1 FTTDCRGEYL
11 ELNCI
16 CPKGKA
22 ESPRLNEMIL
32 VKRTPRHNDTVLI
45 SLDQHG
51 DKPGDVNDMIVDTKE
66 FERNNED
73 GRSKL
78 TILLINLTVKDSAN
92 YMCTIMA
99 PNAQVE
105 RIYPEKLI
113 TAEGPLD
120 SSLMTIIVI
129 VVSVSVAFIIVVATF
144 CFVRARRRRRRSY
157 YNEAK
162 LETNDNGYGAGQRL
176 TDHND
181 SLSDGD
187 TTTDADAIHLPT
199 RQPASAV
206 NQQRQ
211 NKTTLSHV
219 PGRKAQAGDRPCG
232 DTRAQRDQRLG
243 GDPEGEAHRGR
254 SRERQRRRRRQRE
267 QEGDSEWRGSWPR
280 NPASRQFLVRHASRE
295 RLWTRDQGPASHG
308 RRPSTPGFAR
318 GYRSD
323 VALDHDERSWAR
335 EPFGEYPYHVRHTSA
350 YPDGPTPYH
359 PVQYP
364 MDRESHLA
372 RGGRYMSA
380 PRLWLSHYPEDPV
393 YHQYPADPRQYY
405 HPYFYPHHPYHQ
417 PHYPRQRGTPG
428 DVMSRS
434 AEDVLSDH
442 PATSP
447 RSPGARVDFAG
458 PEFEAVLPDHY
469 PAPSLPPSSPQGP
482 GHHSQVPNLLSRESV
497 PPPRVPTALNVPV
510 HDHRRDRR
518 DRTPA
523 DVATSS
529 RRDGA
534 AAKAEGD
541 ARERT
546 RVRGRHGREPGAP
559 GTAGE
564 GSSEDPQSTGE
575 DSPLLRQRS
584 HSNSL
589 SSDSDNAMSAARGRQ
604 THGAP
609 SGDER
614 TPEVDIRDIKTDNET
629 RRKRPV
635 LSAATCARKES
646 VRRLPVVCAAD
657 MAVHRGN
664 ESRRSRGE
672 KHKMG
677 CACEICKANRPCRGG
692 ARVGAASDRVEGD
705 VVLETR
711 MGPNDREIPPG
722 ETVETDPHRVE
733 LRRGEG
739 SDRRGDS
746 EGRVS
751 SGHSAGI
758 EQMGVL
764 LNPTSDTSVVNSE
777 NQHCSSFTENGHS
790 TSPKA
795 PHGPRGQ

>member
-1 FTTDCRGEYL
+1 
-11 ELNCI
+11 
-16 CPKGKA
+16 
-22 ESPRLNEMIL
+22 M
-32 VKRTPRHNDTVLI
+32 
-45 SLDQHG
+45 
-51 DKPGDVNDMIVDTKE
+51 
-66 FERNNED
+66 
-73 GRSKL
+73 
-78 TILLINLTVKDSAN
+78 
-92 YMCTIMA
+92 
-99 PNAQVE
+99 E
-105 RIYPEKLI
+105 RIVAKEPCI
-113 TAEGPLD
+113 T
-120 SSLMTIIVI
+120 S
-129 VVSVSVAFIIVVATF
+129 
-144 CFVRARRRRRRSY
+144 
-157 YNEAK
+157 
-162 LETNDNGYGAGQRL
+162 
-176 TDHND
+176 
-181 SLSDGD
+181 
-187 TTTDADAIHLPT
+187 
-199 RQPASAV
+199 
-206 NQQRQ
+206 
-211 NKTTLSHV
+211 V
-219 PGRKAQAGDRPCG
+219 PG
-232 DTRAQRDQRLG
+232 T
-243 GDPEGEAHRGR
+243 
-254 SRERQRRRRRQRE
+254 SR
-267 QEGDSEWRGSWPR
+267 
-280 NPASRQFLVRHASRE
+280 V
-295 RLWTRDQGPASHG
+295 T
-308 RRPSTPGFAR
+308 

-393 YHQYPADPRQYY
+393 
-405 HPYFYPHHPYHQ
+405 
-417 PHYPRQRGTPG
+417 G
-428 DVMSRS
+428 
-434 AEDVLSDH
+434 
-442 PATSP
+442 
-447 RSPGARVDFAG
+447 RVII
-458 PEFEAVLPDHY
+458 PK
-469 PAPSLPPSSPQGP
+469 
-482 GHHSQVPNLLSRESV
+482 SQTYCP
-497 PPPRVPTALNVPV
+497 
-510 HDHRRDRR
+510 
-518 DRTPA
+518 
-523 DVATSS
+523 
-529 RRDGA
+529 
-534 AAKAEGD
+534 
-541 ARERT
+541 
-546 RVRGRHGREPGAP
+546 
-559 GTAGE
+559 
-564 GSSEDPQSTGE
+564 
-575 DSPLLRQRS
+575 RS

-722 ETVETDPHRVE
+722 ETVVTDPHRVE